1 MLRLGKQLVCE
12 PCSWI
17 DCSISTE
24 PPLEVLQISFT
35 KGKPMISVVSISNK
49 LPLLHGNVSVILTQK
64 GSFPQRLSVS
74 MQLLSVPLKQGGSW

>member
-1 MLRLGKQLVCE
+1 MLHLGKQLVCE

-35 KGKPMISVVSISNK
+35 KGKIWKCFCYFDTERDLSSE
-49 LPLLHGNVSVILTQK
+49 TQCF
-64 GSFPQRLSVS
+64 GAAD
-74 MQLLSVPLKQGGSW
+74 MQLLSVPLKQ